1 MLSGRIS
8 TLKDE
13 TGAVSINVL
22 ILYFDY
28 YFFNVA
34 ICNIP
39 RSSCL
44 G

>member
-22 ILYFDY
+22 ILQINYY
-28 YFFNVA
+28 YF
-34 ICNIP
+34 
-39 RSSCL
+39 
-44 G
+44 